1 MLFPE
6 GLQHRQQE
14 GMQGHLAGAD
24 GHHASLQ
31 APLQGKLP
39 FSGLKLLERRRNVGE
54 QPLPLRGQGHAP
66 LGPGE
71 QGTAQFSFQIG
82 DDAGHI
88 GLIGH
93 QCRRRTG
100 EAAVNGGK
108 IKDPVIVIADVHGDL
123 RHIKLVWIIL

>member
-54 QPLPLRGQGHAP
+54 QPLPLRGQATPRLDRVNRGQP
-66 LGPGE
+66 SSPSRLEMMRVTLG
-71 QGTAQFSFQIG
+71 
-82 DDAGHI
+82 
-88 GLIGH
+88 
-93 QCRRRTG
+93 
-100 EAAVNGGK
+100 
-108 IKDPVIVIADVHGDL
+108 
-123 RHIKLVWIIL
+123 